1 MVFIIHMRGT
11 YTIRNLRCTSGVTT
25 VKSTFALTHSPDFL
39 VITSVQMVRWQLIAF
54 QTLPTVQ
61 REFSFK
67 VPLPFH
73 VWAIF
78 GSKVLFFSIH

>member
-1 MVFIIHMRGT
+1 MRGT
-11 YTIRNLRCTSGVTT
+11 NTIRNLGCTSGVVTFAT
-25 VKSTFALTHSPDFL
+25 TFALTHSPDFS
-39 VITSVQMVRWQLIAF
+39 VIASVQMVRWQLIAF
-54 QTLPTVQ
+54 QKLPTVQ

-78 GSKVLFFSIH
+78 GSMVLFFSIH